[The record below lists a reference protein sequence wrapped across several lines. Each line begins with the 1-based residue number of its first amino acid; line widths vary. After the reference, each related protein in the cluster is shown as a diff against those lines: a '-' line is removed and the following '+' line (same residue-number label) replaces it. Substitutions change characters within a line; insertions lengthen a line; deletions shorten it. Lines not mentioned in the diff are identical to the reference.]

1 METGEE
7 MEADKNL
14 SELLEDSFDG
24 VVIHGNEES
33 FVFEPPAEK
42 MGQSSNNFEGSF
54 ASTVVQ
60 NLDASDMDLESKL
73 T

>member
-1 METGEE
+1 MED
-7 MEADKNL
+7 DKNL

-33 FVFEPPAEK
+33 FVFEPPTDQ

-73 T
+73 TQNPP